1 MGEHTFRVAVVG
13 AGAAGTLTATRL
25 LEKAHEAGARVTVTL
40 VDPAPGTGRGVA
52 YATQDPRHLLNV
64 PAGRMSGH
72 PDRPDDFVRWLG
84 EHEARTVGAGEFA
97 PRGAYGAYLAA
108 GLDEAVARCGAGALR
123 RVRDRAVRLSGPD
136 GGAAQRVGLGSGA
149 VVDADA
155 VVLALGLAAPGLGWA
170 PERLREHE
178 HFVSDPWRPGALDRV
193 PADADADVLLVGT
206 GLTACDLALTLA
218 RPGRTV
224 HAVSR
229 HGLVPYAHA
238 EKPAASG
245 PLPAPP
251 AVADLAGL
259 RRWLAVRAAY
269 HRRVHGDWR
278 PAVDEL
284 RPHTTALW
292 QGLPAAERDRFLSD
306 DLRLWEVLRH
316 RLPPRT
322 AAALDAARQSGQV
335 TVRAG
340 GLADA
345 EPSPEGVRVR
355 FADGGARCFGAVVNC
370 TGAEASVRRSDDP
383 LVKDLLATGA
393 ARPGPHGLGLDTA
406 PDGRLVPADGGARR
420 PVWTLGSPRRGNLW
434 ETTAIPE
441 IRAQAIQLAVSL
453 TEECSRIIP

>member
-1 MGEHTFRVAVVG
+1 MGEQTFRVAVVG
-13 AGAAGTLTATRL
+13 AGAAGTLTATRV
-25 LEKAHEAGARVTVTL
+25 LETAYEAGARVALTL

-52 YATQDPRHLLNV
+52 YATQDSRHLLNV

-84 EHEARTVGAGEFA
+84 ARESRDVGPGEFA
-97 PRGAYGAYLAA
+97 PRSAYGAYLAA
-108 GLDEAVARCGAGALR
+108 GLDEAVARHGAGALR
-123 RVRDRAVRLSGPD
+123 RVRERAVRLAGAD
-136 GGAAQRVGLGSGA
+136 GDAGRRIGLSSGA
-149 VVDADA
+149 VVEADA
-155 VVLALGLAAPGLGWA
+155 VVLALGVAAPGLGWA
-170 PERLREHE
+170 PEGLREHE
-178 HFVSDPWRPGALDRV
+178 HFVSDPWVPGALDRV
-193 PADADADVLLVGT
+193 PADADVLLVGT

-229 HGLVPYAHA
+229 HGLVPCVHA

-251 AVADLAGL
+251 PVADLAGL
-259 RRWLAVRAAY
+259 RRWLAVRAAHY
-269 HRRVHGDWR
+269 RRTHGDWR

-292 QGLPAAERDRFLSD
+292 QGLSATDRDRFLRD

-322 AAALDAARQSGQV
+322 AAALDAARHSGQV
-335 TVRAG
+335 AVRTGSLVA
-340 GLADA
+340 A
-345 EPSPEGVRVR
+345 EPSSDGVRVR
-355 FADGGARCFGAVVNC
+355 FADGGTSCFGAVVNC
-370 TGAEASVRRSDDP
+370 TGAEASVRRSQDP
-383 LVKDLLATGA
+383 LVQDLLATGA
-393 ARPGPHGLGLDTA
+393 ARPGPHGLGFDTA
-406 PDGRLVPADGGARR
+406 ADGRLVAADGGARR

-441 IRAQAIQLAVSL
+441 IRAQAIQLAESL
-453 TEECSRIIP
+453 AKEFSRIIP